1 MKKTILILASN
12 PRQDLDLSCEIRD
25 LKAAIKRNKDFTVE
39 IEPAVRLD
47 NFQNHFH
54 EYHPSI
60 VHFCGHGEGDEGL
73 VVGSGKLLSNNA
85 LSGLFKIFGAECVLL
100 NACTTEIQ
108 ANAIKKYVSYVIG
121 TSKEISDRAAYLF
134 AVGFYRALGYGET
147 IERSYELGCNAI
159 EIGLQVKLVPEISAT
174 SRKFEVVE
182 PEATPAEPL
191 KIILNKNSARSDRE
205 LSVNTPSEFT
215 ETILK
220 EVDRKDYYDN
230 LRDVL
235 KRFGQTTIERKEP
248 ITKFE
253 YEQRQTF
260 LNKVEKFW
268 IKGFLKPSLY
278 FNTAIDENRDDSS
291 QIMRPL
297 DNLEVIPIDIDS
309 SYDEL
314 HQTDITGQ
322 IGDGKTLLILGDPG
336 SGKTIAL
343 LQLAERLIKQTQQN
357 MTKPIPVVF
366 NLSSWGEKQPL
377 TEWLIE
383 ELKEKYQV
391 HKTWS
396 EAWIENQ
403 QLTLLLDGL
412 DEVRENCRNACVK
425 AINKFVATH
434 LETEIVVCSRVK
446 DYEAIAER
454 LLLSSA
460 VCIQPL
466 SKQQLADFLENADNS
481 LLGLR
486 TAIEQDREIAKFA
499 RTPLILN
506 MMTWTYQGWSVEE
519 CQKQFRIAQDR
530 EFNLFESYIEKN
542 LNQENREAKYSK
554 DRVVHW
560 LSWLAKTMVDESKI
574 IFLIEKMQP
583 TMLESQSERTS
594 YQTSNFLLGWLSC
607 GLILGLTG
615 GLIRGLI
622 FGLSV
627 GLITGSSPEIN
638 LFEQMS
644 WSWQRVESRV
654 FREGLFVWLI
664 FGLIG
669 AINSGLIEG
678 LIKGLFVG
686 LLVGLVKA
694 INSGMSSTE
703 VKQRAIPNQGIWSSG
718 KNSIT
723 IGLFVGLIFWLIFRL
738 GIGLFAVLNFGLSS
752 GLSFLL
758 SGGLTLGLGIML
770 YVVQN
775 VGLLNGGATCIKHY
789 NLRRI
794 LFRKGRIPWNY
805 ARFLD
810 YASDRLLM
818 KKVGGGYIFYHR
830 MLMEHFARRDRASRE
845 ML

>member
-1 MKKTILILASN
+1 MGFYFGCFIRSKHLSISYNNTEEFAVVKKL
-12 PRQDLDLSCEIRD
+12 
-25 LKAAIKRNKDFTVE
+25 
-39 IEPAVRLD
+39 AVRSEDLQGIFEKY
-47 NFQNHFH
+47 NP
-54 EYHPSI
+54 YV
-60 VHFCGHGEGDEGL
+60 VHFCGHGAGEEGL
-73 VVGSGKLLSNNA
+73 VFESDRSGEQLVSNQA
-85 LSGLFKIFGAECVLL
+85 LSGLFNLYAPDVKCVLL
-100 NACTTEIQ
+100 NACTTKIQ
-108 ANAIKKYVSYVIG
+108 ADEIGEHVPYVIS
-121 TSKEISDRAAYLF
+121 TSREILDKAAYLF
-134 AVGFYRALGYGET
+134 AVGFYEALSSNNS
-147 IERSYELGCNAI
+147 IEYSFAKGCLAIKLELPNA
-159 EIGLQVKLVPEISAT
+159 EIVPETDPTWRKAKVIGTTQTLTAT
-174 SRKFEVVE
+174 K
-182 PEATPAEPL
+182 PL
-191 KIILNKNSARSDRE
+191 EIILTSNLRLAHPDLSA
-205 LSVNTPSEFT
+205 NTSPDFKQAIHQEG
-215 ETILK
+215 
-220 EVDRKDYYDN
+220 RRRDYRNN

-235 KRFGQTTIERKEP
+235 DCLGKTTIEREKP
-248 ITKFE
+248 ISPFE

-260 LNKVEKFW
+260 LKNVKEFW
-268 IKGFLKPSLY
+268 IEGFLEPSFY
-278 FNTAIDENRDDSS
+278 FNTAIDKNRGDSS

-297 DNLEVIPIDIDS
+297 DNLEVIPTDIDS
-309 SYDEL
+309 SYDKL
-314 HQTDITGQ
+314 HSHDIMGQ

-343 LQLAERLIKQTQQN
+343 LQLAEKLIKQTQQD

-366 NLSSWGEKQPL
+366 NLSSWGQKQQPL

-391 HKTWS
+391 YKTWS

-412 DEVRENCRNACVK
+412 DEVKENCRNACVR

-460 VCIQPL
+460 VYIQPL
-466 SKQQLADFLENADNS
+466 SKKQLADFLKNVDDS
-481 LLGLR
+481 LLGLK
-486 TAIEQDREIAKFA
+486 TAIEQDREIAEFA

-519 CQKQFRIAQDR
+519 CRKQFQVVQDR
-530 EFNLFESYIEKN
+530 ESNLFESYIEKN

-583 TMLESQSERTS
+583 TMLESQSERGW
-594 YQTSNFLLGWLSC
+594 YLIGNFLLGWLSC
-607 GLILGLTG
+607 GLILGLRG
-615 GLIRGLI
+615 ELIRGLI
-622 FGLSV
+622 FGLSG
-627 GLITGSSPEIN
+627 GLIAGASPEIN

-664 FGLIG
+664 SGLIG

-678 LIKGLFVG
+678 LIEGLFVG
-686 LLVGLVKA
+686 LFVGLIGA

-723 IGLFVGLIFWLIFRL
+723 IRLFVGLIFWLIFGL

-758 SGGLTLGLGIML
+758 SGGLILGLGIML

-794 LFRKGRIPWNY
+794 LFRKGRIPQNY
-805 ARFLD
+805 ADFLD
-810 YASDRLLM
+810 YASDRRLM
-818 KKVGGGYIFYHR
+818 KKVGGGYVFYHR
-830 MLMEHFARRDRASRE
+830 MLMEHFARNRVSNI
-845 ML
+845 